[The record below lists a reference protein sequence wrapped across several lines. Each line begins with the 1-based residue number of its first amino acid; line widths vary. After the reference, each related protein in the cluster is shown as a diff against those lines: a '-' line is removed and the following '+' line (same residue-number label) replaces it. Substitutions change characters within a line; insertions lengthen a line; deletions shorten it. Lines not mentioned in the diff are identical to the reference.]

1 LAFPPAARAEPL
13 PSTLD
18 EVVAHRVAHL
28 TDYQGPR
35 LADRYR
41 DLVERVAARED
52 AITPGERS
60 LGLTVARTYAKL
72 LAYKDEY
79 EVARLLTRPELSDEI
94 ARTFADG
101 GRISLNM
108 APPIL
113 GGKSINGRPRK
124 REFGAW
130 ILPPLRVLAR
140 LRGLRG
146 TIFDPFGR
154 TAERRMERTLIGEYE
169 ALVERTCAALSLQ
182 NHDAAV
188 RLLGM
193 ADEIR
198 GFGPVKDAAVHR
210 YHARIKAGE
219 AEFAVPT
226 ASQRANLP
234 AREVA

>member
-1 LAFPPAARAEPL
+1 
-13 PSTLD
+13 
-18 EVVAHRVAHL
+18 
-28 TDYQGPR
+28 
-35 LADRYR
+35 
-41 DLVERVAARED
+41 
-52 AITPGERS
+52 
-60 LGLTVARTYAKL
+60 
-72 LAYKDEY
+72 
-79 EVARLLTRPELSDEI
+79 
-94 ARTFADG
+94 
-101 GRISLNM
+101 M

-210 YHARIKAGE
+210 YHARIKRARPSSQ
-219 AEFAVPT
+219 FLPQ
-226 ASQRANLP
+226 AS
-234 AREVA
+234 ARTCRHGKSRDGD